1 MLVERLGAKPF
12 PMIVTDVPTGP
23 EDGPKNIPATTLNE
37 EVAELLLESIART
50 G

>member
-1 MLVERLGAKPF
+1 MLVERFGAKPF

-23 EDGPKNIPATTLNE
+23 EDGPKNIPATTLNG